1 MALSQRQLKTIQ
13 DIKKNILICTPLST
27 MNEII
32 NTLMDAI
39 TASGKKFTE
48 IPSET
53 IFQYLRKVGIP
64 ANKHNEIY
72 KNLGESYGIK
82 TNYGT
87 SGSVTMGDSQRN
99 TSKQI
104 VDYTDTSH
112 NDVKKREPRKT
123 VFSEIKKL

>member
-1 MALSQRQLKTIQ
+1 MALKQNKFQIVKDILKQ
-13 DIKKNILICTPLST
+13 TPVPI
-27 MNEII
+27 MYEIV

-48 IPSET
+48 IPKET
-53 IFQYLRKVGIP
+53 IFEYLKKVGVP
-64 ANKHNEIY
+64 TNKHNDIY

-82 TNYGT
+82 SNYGT

-99 TSKQI
+99 STKQI
-104 VDYTDTSH
+104 VDYTDTTH

>member
-1 MALSQRQLKTIQ
+1 MALKQIKTTIQ
-13 DIKKNILICTPLST
+13 DIIKLTPLST
-27 MNEII
+27 MYEII

-53 IFQYLRKVGIP
+53 IFEYLKKVGIP

-82 TNYGT
+82 TKNYGT

-104 VDYTDTSH
+104 VDYTDTTH
-112 NDVKKREPRKT
+112 NDVKKREPIKT